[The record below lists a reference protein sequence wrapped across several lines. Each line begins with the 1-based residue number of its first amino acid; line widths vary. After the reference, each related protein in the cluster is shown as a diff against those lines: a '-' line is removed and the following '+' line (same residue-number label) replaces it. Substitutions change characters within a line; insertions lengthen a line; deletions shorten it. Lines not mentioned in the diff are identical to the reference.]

1 MVIGAGV
8 LRLILCYSGNMIH
21 FKRKVLDNG
30 LKVIVA
36 PMENS
41 EAATL
46 LVLANVGSRFET
58 KNTSG
63 ISHFLEHLF
72 FKGTKSRP
80 KLGQVHKDLDRI
92 GAIHNA
98 FTSKEITGFWIKS
111 SAKDFDV
118 GLDIVSDILLEPLFK
133 PEEIEKEKGV
143 ILQEIS
149 MYEDEPRR
157 KVWDVLE
164 NVLFGDQPIGW
175 DVSGTKESVSKIK
188 RDDIVRYKEANYFS
202 KNMLI
207 VAAGNLEAKETF
219 SKIAKHFGKV
229 KKGKNKPCQKVR
241 ISQKSPQFK
250 ITEKK
255 SDQTHLALAMR
266 AYDMF
271 DEKRYALN
279 LLSVILGGNFSSRL
293 FTEIREKMGLAYDIY
308 AFPDYATD
316 CGYLGVGAG
325 VGHSEF
331 KRTMK
336 KIAEILKNI
345 KQKGVSKKE
354 LKSAKSFIRGQTAL
368 KLETSDDIATF
379 CASQELFYN
388 KILQPEEILKKIEKV
403 SQNDIIKTS
412 RELFRPDKINLAVI
426 SQEKGEKEKEL
437 KKLFFKL

>member
-1 MVIGAGV
+1 MFFSISKQGY
-8 LRLILCYSGNMIH
+8 LCYSGNMVH
-21 FKRKVLDNG
+21 FEKKVLDNG
-30 LKVIVA
+30 LRVIVA
-36 PMENS
+36 PMVNS

-46 LVLANVGSRFET
+46 LVLANIGSRFET
-58 KNTSG
+58 KNISG

-80 KLGQVHKDLDRI
+80 KPGQALKDLDKI
-92 GAIHNA
+92 GATHNA
-98 FTSKEITGFWIKS
+98 FTSKETTGFWVKS

-143 ILQEIS
+143 ILQEIN

-157 KVWDVLE
+157 KVWDILE

-175 DVSGTKESVSKIK
+175 DVIGTKESVSKIK

-207 VAAGNLEAKETF
+207 VAAGNLEVKETF
-219 SKIAKHFGKV
+219 SKIAKYFGKV
-229 KKGKNKPCQKVR
+229 KKGKNKPCQKVK
-241 ISQKSPQFK
+241 IFQNSPRLK

-255 SDQTHLALAMR
+255 TDQTHLALAVM

-271 DEKRYALN
+271 DEKRYILN
-279 LLSVILGGNFSSRL
+279 LLSVILGGNSSSRL
-293 FTEIREKMGLAYDIY
+293 FREIREKLGLAYGIY

-316 CGYLGVGAG
+316 CGYLGIGAG
-325 VGHSEF
+325 ISHSELE
-331 KRTMK
+331 RVVK
-336 KIAEILKNI
+336 KIIEILKSI
-345 KQKGVSKKE
+345 KEKGVSKEE
-354 LKSAKSFIRGQTAL
+354 LKSAKNFIRGQTAL

-388 KILQPEEILKKIEKV
+388 KVLQPEEILKKIEKV
-403 SQNDIIKTS
+403 SQSDIIKTS
-412 RELFRPDKINLAVI
+412 REVFRSDKINSAVI
-426 SQEKGEKEKEL
+426 SQYKEGKEREFR
-437 KKLFFKL
+437 KLFSKL